1 SAAALKLGM
10 KRSALRAAN
19 AALAVNSSDEK
30 AWYRK
35 SCVLAELGKEDESR
49 LCMQKAGLTLPATP
63 SYASS
68 PAKVSR
74 PQQVARPVSE
84 SELDPALHRLFEDL
98 VFLDIGVDSLIAVD
112 MVMHLQAELPEAPIA
127 LTLIYDNPTV
137 DEVITELLG
146 KINAGKDDFL
156 RRKMIGT
163 VWRSVCRALGKDPL
177 KGRGGVLSG
186 ARDRHDFSEEQAMS
200 VLEDLQRAYEAESW
214 VQTVRTIA
222 RKAAFEQ
229 RPFLLNL

>member
-1 SAAALKLGM
+1 
-10 KRSALRAAN
+10 
-19 AALAVNSSDEK
+19 
-30 AWYRK
+30 
-35 SCVLAELGKEDESR
+35 
-49 LCMQKAGLTLPATP
+49 
-63 SYASS
+63 
-68 PAKVSR
+68 
-74 PQQVARPVSE
+74 
-84 SELDPALHRLFEDL
+84 
-98 VFLDIGVDSLIAVD
+98 
-112 MVMHLQAELPEAPIA
+112 
-127 LTLIYDNPTV
+127 
-137 DEVITELLG
+137 VITELLG

-229 RPFLLNL
+229 RPFLLNLRSHAMAVQQPILQALGFSG